1 MSSGVGLD
9 DECVEKFQELKLGK
23 KIKYI
28 IYKLD
33 NPSKPT
39 KIVVGNSSES
49 QEYDD
54 FLEQFTDTECCYAV
68 YDFQYNLGEGERNKI
83 CFFIWAPDTASIKQK
98 MVYASSKDVLKRA
111 LVGLSADIQG
121 TDASEISYE
130 AVLDKVTRK

>member
-1 MSSGVGLD
+1 MSIVSSGHYLYNYSLACALTDLFCPSRFPLLPLLNRCFNRKSSTLRNGFT
-9 DECVEKFQELKLGK
+9 E
-23 KIKYI
+23 IKYI

-68 YDFQYNLGEGERNKI
+68 YDFQYNQGEGERNKI
-83 CFFIWAPDTASIKQK
+83 CFFIW
-98 MVYASSKDVLKRA
+98 
-111 LVGLSADIQG
+111 
-121 TDASEISYE
+121 
-130 AVLDKVTRK
+130 